1 MGKEFAGVVTRKVR
15 SLSRKAYSRRK
26 KGGEDCSLLLRVGGI
41 KISAVSCI
49 YNYIVD
55 AFYHWTTI
63 LFTPTTVNSETVS
76 FGIYFLLPSRS
87 CKKNSAHYFPFSL
100 LIYFPKRVPQMYKR

>member
-15 SLSRKAYSRRK
+15 SRSRKAYSRRK

-49 YNYIVD
+49 YLQLHCGCTLSLDNYSIHTN
-55 AFYHWTTI
+55 Y
-63 LFTPTTVNSETVS
+63 SE
-76 FGIYFLLPSRS
+76 FRNGFIWDLEEKQR
-87 CKKNSAHYFPFSL
+87 SL
-100 LIYFPKRVPQMYKR
+100 LSFFIINLLFSKTCSTNV

>member
-15 SLSRKAYSRRK
+15 SRSRKAYSRRK

-63 LFTPTTVNSETVS
+63 LFTPTTLNSETVS
-76 FGIYFLLPSRS
+76 FGSW
-87 CKKNSAHYFPFSL
+87 KKNSAHYFPFSL
-100 LIYFPKRVPQMYKR
+100 LICYFPKRVPQMYKR